1 MSTPYQDSKD
11 LNKALGESLVRPSFF
26 DIDSPNPGTRY
37 VWPLLL
43 ILIPVVMAVMRI
55 SLMSNSAWISWIQY
69 KIILLLLAIF
79 GFGWLLAIKKNR
91 KRKIMGMASLT
102 FSLLLFSFFL
112 TAESDRTRF
121 FPIRGST
128 IILVAFLFAIGM
140 LFLFAK
146 EIHPIT
152 ILGLL
157 MIVFGLA
164 HLLGF
169 LANAAGVPFPDSF
182 FVRMIILL
190 LGGWILFFLGKNLP
204 PVRFFW
210 NTPVIFVVI
219 FVLFLMVIGVI
230 HY

>member
-1 MSTPYQDSKD
+1 MIESQDQDNKD
-11 LNKALGESLVRPSFF
+11 LNKALGKSLVQPSFLNVV
-26 DIDSPNPGTRY
+26 SPNPGTRY

-43 ILIPVVMAVMRI
+43 ILISVVMAVTRI
-55 SLMSNSAWISWIQY
+55 SLMSNSVWISWIQY
-69 KIILLLLAIF
+69 KIIMLFLAIS
-79 GFGWLLAIKKNR
+79 GFGWLFAIKKNQ
-91 KRKIMGMASLT
+91 KCKIMGRASLT

-112 TAESDRTRF
+112 TAESDKIRF
-121 FPIRGST
+121 FPIRGDT

-146 EIHPIT
+146 AIHPIT

-164 HLLGF
+164 HLFGMF
-169 LANAAGVPFPDSF
+169 VNAAGVPFPDSF
-182 FVRMIILL
+182 FVRMIILF

-210 NTPVIFVVI
+210 NMLVIFVVI
-219 FVLFLMVIGVI
+219 FVLFLMVINVI
-230 HY
+230 H